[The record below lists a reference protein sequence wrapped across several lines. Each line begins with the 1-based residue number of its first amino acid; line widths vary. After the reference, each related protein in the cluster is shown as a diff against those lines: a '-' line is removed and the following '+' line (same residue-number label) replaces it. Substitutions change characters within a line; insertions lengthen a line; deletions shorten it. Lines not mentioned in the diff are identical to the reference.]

1 MEENRQEIELEQAY
15 AVIEDF
21 PEDTALDVELNVDIY
36 QDGEIVK
43 VKSGMDMKQLRE
55 AIQETKDGYVPWDL
69 PDDVDLA
76 EWDPPVVK
84 DCLVVSLP
92 TNAVSAQLV
101 ATVYTE
107 NGLEKHGMALGYQE
121 IRRAFELAEEYYIPA
136 DATFVLTDKAK
147 AMLERGEI

>member
-1 MEENRQEIELEQAY
+1 MEEDRQEIELEQDY

-21 PEDTALDVELNVDIY
+21 PEDIALDVELNVDIY

-43 VKSGMDMKQLRE
+43 VKSWMDMKQLRE
-55 AIQETKDGYVPWDL
+55 AIQETKDGCVPWNL

-92 TNAVSAQLV
+92 TNAVSVQLV

-147 AMLERGEI
+147 AMLERGEL

>member
-1 MEENRQEIELEQAY
+1 MEEDRQEIELEQAY

-21 PEDTALDVELNVDIY
+21 PEDIALDVELNVDIY
-36 QDGEIVK
+36 QDGDIVK
-43 VKSGMDMKQLRE
+43 VKNGMDMKQLRE
-55 AIQETKDGYVPWDL
+55 AIQETKDGYIPWDL
-69 PDDVDLA
+69 PDDVDLT

-92 TNAVSAQLV
+92 TNAVSVQLV